1 MTTLYVGIDVSLEQ
15 LDVAMATTPESRKFL
30 GRYANSPVGW
40 QLLQAE
46 LAGMSEVE
54 SGATIQLLVEP
65 TGGYEAE
72 LIYFAYRQGWKV
84 SLVNPL
90 QLRRWAEGQ
99 GQRAKTDRQDALLLA
114 WFGAVVHPAIQDEMD
129 EGAAQLD
136 ELLRRRH
143 DLEQL
148 RQAEQ
153 NRLGQLQRRLRPN
166 LTVRRSLERTIRTL
180 EEELQEVEEAIQQLL
195 KNHAYLQQQRQLL
208 RSSPAIGEKLSLE
221 LLVVCHRFSAHTS
234 GQGTSKQLVA
244 FLGLDP
250 QPHESGKS
258 KPHSRI
264 SRQGNSRLRAQLYCG
279 ALGGIRGNNPLQAF
293 YHRLLGV
300 GKAKKLA
307 LVACARKV
315 LTWVWALFTSN
326 TPFDPSRFSL
336 PHPSPS

>member
-1 MTTLYVGIDVSLEQ
+1 MKTLYVGIDVSLEQ
-15 LDVAMATTPESRKFL
+15 LDVAIATTPEDREIL
-30 GRYANSPVGW
+30 GRYENGADGW
-40 QLLQAE
+40 QKLEVDLTKVSEANAGTIIHLLA
-46 LAGMSEVE
+46 
-54 SGATIQLLVEP
+54 EP

-72 LIYFAYRQGWKV
+72 LLYFAYRQKWLV
-84 SLVNPL
+84 TLVNPL

-114 WFGAVVHPAIQDEMD
+114 WFGSVVHPATQDEMD
-129 EGAAQLD
+129 EGATQLD
-136 ELLRRRH
+136 ELMRRRH

-166 LTVRRSLERTIRTL
+166 PTVLRSLERTLRTL
-180 EEELQEVEEAIQQLL
+180 EEELQEVENAVAQLL
-195 KNHAYLQQQRQLL
+195 KHHPYLQQQRQLL

-221 LLVVCHRFSAHTS
+221 MLVVCHRFWAHTS
-234 GQGTSKQLVA
+234 GKGTAKQMVA

-258 KPHSRI
+258 KPHSPI
-264 SRQGNSRLRAQLYCG
+264 SRQGNARLRAQLYCG
-279 ALGGIRGNNPLQAF
+279 ALGGVRGNNPLRTF
-293 YHRLLGV
+293 YHRLVSV

-326 TPFDPSRFSL
+326 TPFDASRFQL
-336 PHPSPS
+336 HPQLVS